1 MVDGLLFMFQYNNE
15 RNSDQ
20 QMKFEIKL
28 RTESSEKKPMYELG
42 SIWNQLLEKYY
53 NS

>member
-28 RTESSEKKPMYELG
+28 KTESSEKSQCMSLVASG
-42 SIWNQLLEKYY
+42 ISF
-53 NS
+53 